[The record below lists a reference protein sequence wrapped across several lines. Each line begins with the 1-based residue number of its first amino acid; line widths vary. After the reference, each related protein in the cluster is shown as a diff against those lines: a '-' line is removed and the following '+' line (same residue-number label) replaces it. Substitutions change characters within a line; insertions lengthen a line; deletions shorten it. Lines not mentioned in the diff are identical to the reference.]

1 MNHERAKA
9 NRAYGNS
16 LDGSSGLG
24 EEISIP
30 CSQRV
35 YSETEHHRNPS
46 NKDAG
51 NIILE

>member
-16 LDGSSGLG
+16 LDGSSGEMVQEYL
-24 EEISIP
+24 
-30 CSQRV
+30 
-35 YSETEHHRNPS
+35 EHHRKPS